1 MFSEKWAESEEIN
14 NLPLSYTA
22 SNMNSDS
29 SASKAMFFVHY
40 QYISQTFPQKLLK
53 ANNKSILLP
62 HQNVFSESN
71 QNNSSSSPI
80 FLQTHEIS
88 ALYYN
93 ISMYVLI

>member
-53 ANNKSILLP
+53 ANN
-62 HQNVFSESN
+62 
-71 QNNSSSSPI
+71 
-80 FLQTHEIS
+80 
-88 ALYYN
+88 
-93 ISMYVLI
+93 

>member
-40 QYISQTFPQKLLK
+40 QYISHTFPQKLLK
-53 ANNKSILLP
+53 ANN
-62 HQNVFSESN
+62 
-71 QNNSSSSPI
+71 
-80 FLQTHEIS
+80 
-88 ALYYN
+88 
-93 ISMYVLI
+93 